1 MKRGFTLV
9 ELIIAMVITAL
20 LASVGLQVLEYIY
33 KSYLQTRSITE
44 LEAKTQIALE
54 ILGKR
59 LQYRIKPTLAV
70 HLGSNFFNGNY
81 YSLNDATSNN
91 RCNNNPED
99 CRLVWY
105 KQDYENQRFINTN
118 NGNGM
123 IQMAWSGFTD
133 MKFNDTGITHATA
146 RQISFPSPGSN
157 TSGGKMKDH
166 SGLVFKGVS
175 SNLNDFYNIATWTS
189 KSVFDS
195 NNIAG
200 TDNINF
206 SKPNASKLQ
215 VSDQYYIADTANE
228 VYVDNCKPGKGCNLN
243 LTYYYRPWFIID
255 PFRPSSALLAQN
267 VSSFRFTQLGSDGII
282 LKLCMIDPNQPLDK
296 NKNRFLEICKTQAV
310 Q

>member
-33 KSYLQTRSITE
+33 KGYLQTRSITE
-44 LEAKTQIALE
+44 LEAKTQIVLE

-70 HLGSNFFNGNY
+70 HLGNNFSNGNY
-81 YSLNDATSNN
+81 YSLNDATRNN

-105 KQDYENQRFINTN
+105 KQDYENQRLINS
-118 NGNGM
+118 GNGM
-123 IQMAWSGFTD
+123 IQMVWSGVGN
-133 MKFNDTGITHATA
+133 MNFNDQGTTQATA
-146 RQISFPSPGSN
+146 RHVSFSSPGSSTN
-157 TSGGKMKDH
+157 GGVMKDH

-200 TDNINF
+200 TNNIDF
-206 SKPNASKLQ
+206 SKPNASELQ

-228 VYVDNCKPGKGCNLN
+228 IYVDNCKLGKGCNLN
-243 LTYYYRPWFIID
+243 LTYYYRPWYIID
-255 PFRPSSALLAQN
+255 PIRPSSALLAQN

-296 NKNRFLEICKTQAV
+296 NKSRFLEICKTQAV